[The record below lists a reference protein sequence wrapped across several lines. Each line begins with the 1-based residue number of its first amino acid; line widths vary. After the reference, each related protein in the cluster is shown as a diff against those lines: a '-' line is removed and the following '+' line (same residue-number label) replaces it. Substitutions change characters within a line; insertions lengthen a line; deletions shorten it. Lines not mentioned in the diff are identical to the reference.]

1 VQTAD
6 VTGLAAYTCPH
17 AARHKSNICLGPKE
31 RVGPKGRSYTA
42 NHPCGDRMATIATAD
57 GAWYAVLTR
66 SRQEKS
72 AASMLDYLAVL
83 NFLPLITQERRW
95 SDRKQM
101 VSVPLFPGYLF
112 VRIVRSSDS
121 LLRVLKIP
129 GVVDFVR
136 NRNGPMMIPEKEIE
150 DVHAA
155 LAHGKGCSPHVFLL
169 AGDRIRV
176 TRGALAGLEGSLIRN
191 GSQSKVVISVEMI
204 QRSVAVNVD
213 LADVEPIARAA
224 HDALSVSVFQAQ

>member
-1 VQTAD
+1 MEMVAP
-6 VTGLAAYTCPH
+6 L
-17 AARHKSNICLGPKE
+17 E
-31 RVGPKGRSYTA
+31 
-42 NHPCGDRMATIATAD
+42 

-66 SRQEKS
+66 SRQEKI
-72 AASMLDYLAVL
+72 AASMLEYVAVT

-101 VSVPLFPGYLF
+101 VNVPLFPGYLF
-112 VRIVRSSDS
+112 VRIVRSSDV
-121 LLRVLKIP
+121 LLRVLKVP

-136 NRNGPMMIPEKEIE
+136 NRNGPMAIPEKEIE

-155 LAHGKGCSPHVFLL
+155 LAHGAGCSAHPFLK
-169 AGDRIRV
+169 AGDRVRV
-176 TRGALAGLEGSLIRN
+176 LRGALAGFEGTLIRS

-213 LADVEPIARAA
+213 SSDVE
-224 HDALSVSVFQAQ
+224 HVSCALGREPQSIVALLPVAEGQA